1 MSHLLH
7 LDLEIEHQRELL
19 KHLEAEVCRA
29 EMMSDRV
36 VIRKDIH
43 ECKNTLKELLEMK
56 KDGDDSGGGG

>member
-1 MSHLLH
+1 MSTT

-19 KHLEAEVCRA
+19 IHLEAEVCRA

-43 ECKNTLKELLEMK
+43 ECKNTLKELFEMK
-56 KDGDDSGGGG
+56 KDGNDSGGGG

>member
-36 VIRKDIH
+36 VIRKDIQ
-43 ECKNTLKELLEMK
+43 ECKKKLGELFEMK
-56 KDGDDSGGGG
+56 EAGR

>member
-1 MSHLLH
+1 MSTT

-43 ECKNTLKELLEMK
+43 ECKNTQKELFEMK
-56 KDGDDSGGGG
+56 TDGDDSGGGG

>member
-1 MSHLLH
+1 MSTT

-19 KHLEAEVCRA
+19 KHLEAEVWRA
-29 EMMSDRV
+29 EMMSDLV

-43 ECKNTLKELLEMK
+43 ECKNTLKELFEMK

>member
-1 MSHLLH
+1 MSTT

-43 ECKNTLKELLEMK
+43 ECKNTLKELFEMK
-56 KDGDDSGGGG
+56 KDLDDSGGGG

>member
-1 MSHLLH
+1 MSTT

-43 ECKNTLKELLEMK
+43 ECKNTLKELFEMK
-56 KDGDDSGGGG
+56 KYGDDSGGGG

>member
-1 MSHLLH
+1 MSHLLP
-7 LDLEIEHQRELL
+7 LELEIEHQRELL

-43 ECKNTLKELLEMK
+43 ECKNTLKELFEMK